1 MPPASYPSVAPARI
15 TRSGRQS
22 LARTTLIAA
31 ALVVGARTADAQTAP
46 AQTSRF
52 EFLVS
57 SGSLVPTGAPRNA
70 IKRADLTTAQL
81 SYLVRPNVAV
91 TTSFGWA
98 RSRDLAT
105 VGSPKL
111 DVFTYDVGAEVRAD
125 RWGADRAVT
134 FTPLAGVGAGA
145 RSYNYRS
152 LDVAATHNLAAY
164 GSVGGEL
171 GYRRVR
177 LRLEARDYVSGF
189 KPLAVAGTA
198 GRRNDVAV
206 MVGLRFVR
214 R

>member
-1 MPPASYPSVAPARI
+1 MPPASSSSVPVARI
-15 TRSGRQS
+15 TCSGLRS
-22 LARTTLIAA
+22 I
-31 ALVVGARTADAQTAP
+31 ARTALAAVLLVGGARVAEAQAAP
-46 AQTSRF
+46 AHTSRF
-52 EFLVS
+52 EFLVA

-70 IKRADLTTAQL
+70 IKRADLTSAQL

-105 VGSPKL
+105 AGDPKL
-111 DVFTYDVGAEVRAD
+111 DVFTYDVGAEVRAG
-125 RWGADRAVT
+125 RWGAGRTVT

-145 RSYNYRS
+145 RSYNYRA
-152 LDVAATHNLAAY
+152 LDVDATHNLAAY
-164 GSVGGEL
+164 GSLGGEF

-177 LRLEARDYVSGF
+177 LRLEARDYLTGF
-189 KPLAVAGTA
+189 KPLATAGTA

-206 MVGLRFVR
+206 MVGFRFVR